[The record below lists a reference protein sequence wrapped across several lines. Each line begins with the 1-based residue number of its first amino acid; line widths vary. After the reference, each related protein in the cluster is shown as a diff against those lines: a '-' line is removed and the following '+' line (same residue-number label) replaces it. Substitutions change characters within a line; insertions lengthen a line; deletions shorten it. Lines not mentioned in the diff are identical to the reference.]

1 MKVGNFLF
9 HQSNSSETDSKIIDE
24 CLEIGV
30 LSEELGF
37 HSVWLGEHH
46 FDGTVAYTDP
56 LIFAAA
62 LIAKTKNI
70 KIGFGALQG
79 AFYHPVKLAEQISL
93 LDNLSKG
100 RLIVGVGRG
109 SAFNY
114 FEYRGFGVD
123 PEEAQDR
130 LLELENNLVGIWNGD
145 IKQFKGKIWNFDI
158 PEIRPK
164 IYTSNGPSVIRACA
178 SLNTVNEM
186 AKNGR
191 PIMLVAHTYENT
203 EKFLT
208 SYKAT
213 LRENNYDDNFI
224 NNNLE
229 HSWLWRNI
237 VVAETDDQA
246 ESIATEAFINMQT
259 HISGSR
265 NNLNTPDENKSIKQA
280 LDDPR
285 NTLKHAVIYG
295 SPATVLKEILK
306 LKELEIGGLISN
318 FRLGDMSIKDHKNSI
333 EFFSKEILPH
343 L

>member
-1 MKVGNFLF
+1 MNIKINKAPTPVGAYPHSKKVGNFLF

-62 LIAKTKNI
+62 LIAKTQNI

-100 RLIVGVGRG
+100 RLIVGIGRG

-145 IKQFKGKIWNFDI
+145 IKEFDGKIWNFNI
-158 PEIRPK
+158 PEIRPS
-164 IYTSNGPSVIRACA
+164 IYTTNGPSVIRACA

-191 PIMLVAHTYENT
+191 PIMLVAHTYET
-203 EKFLT
+203 VSYTHLT
-208 SYKAT
+208 
-213 LRENNYDDNFI
+213 
-224 NNNLE
+224 
-229 HSWLWRNI
+229 
-237 VVAETDDQA
+237 
-246 ESIATEAFINMQT
+246 
-259 HISGSR
+259 
-265 NNLNTPDENKSIKQA
+265 
-280 LDDPR
+280 
-285 NTLKHAVIYG
+285 
-295 SPATVLKEILK
+295 
-306 LKELEIGGLISN
+306 
-318 FRLGDMSIKDHKNSI
+318 
-333 EFFSKEILPH
+333 LPTSD
-343 L
+343 LV